1 MKGFLLGI
9 SWALLAV
16 WGTANPAAA
25 QRLRRITTYFDSTQ
39 THRHE
44 VYTAVVAGDTV
55 PEGSYRRYY
64 RNGRLEQQTSFRGG
78 KRDSAYVE
86 FQPDGRRR
94 LETTYRDGLRQGP
107 FTTFYADGKPAQSGT
122 FVDDEPTGELLYYY
136 PDGHVKLRTTLV
148 KGQPEGTIREVYAS
162 GSPKAEITYAAGQ
175 PNGPVHFYFPNGKL
189 QSEGTLRQG
198 LLAGPYKTYYET
210 GQLESEIA
218 ADPATGRGG
227 YKSFYP
233 SGKLQTQGTYAPA
246 PLAQRNVKNPLSD
259 DLTKRVAPRTGSAS
273 LDGPAT
279 SYFESG
285 QIRKKTVYRNGTPT
299 GKEQEFTETG
309 ALLAETTYSNNG
321 RDRKIVR
328 SGADGQ
334 PAANQFYKNNL
345 STGTWQYFFA
355 AKDGGKLQA
364 EETYLAGKLSG
375 ERRTYFADGQT
386 VASRTPY
393 VGGFISGARQ
403 EYYPSGKLKTETA
416 FAHNLANGPHRQLR
430 EDGTLEISGLNR
442 NGKASGPRLYYGA
455 DGVSISKRENYRNG
469 VLAEAAATSKPA
481 SKPRPHL
488 KRR

>member
-1 MKGFLLGI
+1 MTLV
-9 SWALLAV
+9 AL
-16 WGTANPAAA
+16 GTAMPAAA

-39 THRHE
+39 TRRRE
-44 VYTAVVAGDTV
+44 VYTALVAADTV
-55 PEGSYRRYY
+55 PEGNYRRYY

-78 KRDSAYVE
+78 QRDSAYVE
-86 FQPDGRRR
+86 FEPDGRRR
-94 LETTYRDGLRQGP
+94 LEATYRAGQRQGP

-122 FVDDEPTGELLYYY
+122 FVDDAPTGELVYYY
-136 PDGHVKLRTTLV
+136 PDGRVKLRTTLLR
-148 KGQPEGTIREVYAS
+148 GQPEGLVREVYAS
-162 GSPKAEITYAAGQ
+162 GSPKADITYAAGQ
-175 PNGPVHFYFPNGKL
+175 PSGPVRFYFPNGKV
-189 QSEGTLRQG
+189 QSEGSLRQG

-227 YKSFYP
+227 YKSYYP
-233 SGKLQTQGTYAPA
+233 SGRLQTEGTYAPA
-246 PLAQRNVKNPLSD
+246 PLAQRSVKNPLGD

-285 QIRKKTVYRNGTPT
+285 KVRKKTVYRTGTPT

-309 ALLAETTYSNNG
+309 ALLAEIVFSNNG
-321 RDRKIVR
+321 RDRKLTR
-328 SGADGQ
+328 TGADGQ
-334 PAANQFYKNNL
+334 PAANQLYKNNL
-345 STGTWQYFFA
+345 PAGTWQYFFA
-355 AKDGGKLQA
+355 PAAGGKRQA

-393 VGGFISGARQ
+393 VSGFVSGLRQ
-403 EYYPSGKLKTETA
+403 EYDPAGWLKAETT

-430 EDGTLEISGLNR
+430 ADGTLESSGANR
-442 NGKASGPRLYYGA
+442 NGKASGPRLYYAA
-455 DGVSISKRENYRNG
+455 DGVTITRRENYRNG
-469 VLAEAAATSKPA
+469 VLAEAAAPKPA
-481 SKPRPHL
+481 SKPRPPL